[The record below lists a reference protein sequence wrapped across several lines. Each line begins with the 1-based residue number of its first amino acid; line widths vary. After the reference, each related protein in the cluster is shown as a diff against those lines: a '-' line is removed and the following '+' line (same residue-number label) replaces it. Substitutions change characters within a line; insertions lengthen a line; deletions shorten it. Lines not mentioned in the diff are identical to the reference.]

1 MKTRH
6 VLIALFALLFPAT
19 GTYAATSGAVRFS
32 GLVYE
37 PASAA
42 VTFDAYKQRQLEQK
56 RQTYSLKAAQIMLT
70 SDVLDYF
77 ATYAPKDAEL
87 VSVIYL

>member
-19 GTYAATSGAVRFS
+19 GTYAATSGVIRLS

-42 VTFDAYKQRQLEQK
+42 VTFDAYKHGELEQK
-56 RQTYSLKAAQIMLT
+56 RQTYSLSAAQTMLA
-70 SDVLDYF
+70 SDVLNYF
-77 ATYAPKDAEL
+77 ATYAPQDAEL